1 MLSILI
7 VTTRIFNTIRK
18 TLKLFSNYTVY
29 TTWYTFF
36 TCTEGP
42 SKVVHVYMLH
52 VLERYTIG
60 INYYLLYLNCMN
72 YDTF

>member
-29 TTWYTFF
+29 ATGYTFSLP
-36 TCTEGP
+36 CTFEG
-42 SKVVHVYMLH
+42 SMLRT
-52 VLERYTIG
+52 ERCTRFG
-60 INYYLLYLNCMN
+60 INYYLLYLKL
-72 YDTF
+72 YEL